1 VVVAGAL
8 VAGTRESASVNVVLV
23 IVKLLALLV
32 FIALAG
38 SVFYAGNFEPFMPY
52 GFAAHEEGGHSHG
65 VMAAAAIIFFAFYGF
80 DAVST
85 AAEEAKNP
93 SRDLKIGIIG
103 SMILCTLLYMAVA
116 AAALGAMLYTQFAGD
131 KEPLALILRTLGHPQ
146 AARLIGAAAILALPT
161 VILAFMY
168 GQSRI
173 FFVMARDGLLP
184 QQLGHV
190 NPRTGS
196 PVAMTVF
203 TAIVVS
209 VIAGV
214 FPLSRIVA
222 VANAGTLCAFIA
234 VCACMLTLRVREP
247 HRPRIFRTPWAWPVG
262 IFGIAGCIYL
272 FFSLPSET
280 RTYFFIWNG
289 IGIVVY
295 LLYARRS
302 SRLAQQ

>member
-1 VVVAGAL
+1 
-8 VAGTRESASVNVVLV
+8 
-23 IVKLLALLV
+23 
-32 FIALAG
+32 
-38 SVFYAGNFEPFMPY
+38 MPIFRSRS
-52 GFAAHEEGGHSHG
+52 G
-65 VMAAAAIIFFAFYGF
+65 FFA
-80 DAVST
+80 S
-85 AAEEAKNP
+85 
-93 SRDLKIGIIG
+93 S
-103 SMILCTLLYMAVA
+103 
-116 AAALGAMLYTQFAGD
+116 AAALGAMLYTQFADD
-131 KEPLALILRTLGHPQ
+131 KAPLALILNTLGHPQ

-184 QQLGHV
+184 HQLGHV
-190 NPRTGS
+190 NARTGS
-196 PVAMTVF
+196 PVAMTVV

-247 HRPRIFRTPWAWPVG
+247 NRPRVFRTPWPWPVG
-262 IFGIAGCIYL
+262 IVGIIGCIYL

-280 RTYFFIWNG
+280 RLYFFIWNG
-289 IGIVVY
+289 IGVIVY
-295 LLYARRS
+295 FLYSIRS
-302 SRLAQQ
+302 SRLASQ